1 MNSSAVIRSKLI
13 LFGLLFAV
21 AGQGLAQSKA
31 DLQRQRDAIAA
42 QLANTERLLGQAR
55 ENRSNAVSELQLV
68 DQVIAQ
74 REALIRQY
82 RQALRQ
88 NEREMNGTD
97 SEIRSLEG
105 HIAALRD
112 EYARMVQQAYRMKL
126 AENPMLYLFAAES
139 FSQAVLRFQLLQ
151 SYAELRKAQV
161 AEIQSNQE
169 DLTAKR
175 STLEAERRTTQQLL
189 DGLAVEREQLNA
201 DRAERERIVQSL
213 KSEEER
219 LRREQRQAAAE
230 RDRLNAEIRRLIEAE
245 LAAERASSAGEY
257 ALTPAGKIVSEAFE
271 RNKSTLPWPV
281 MRGVMTG
288 RFGRQN
294 HPTLPGIT
302 IDNNGIDITTDAGA
316 AATAIFDGRVTSVFD
331 IPGSGAT
338 IIVSH
343 GAYRTVYSN
352 LTSVTVAK
360 GQEITRGSTLGKVRT
375 VGGSSVLHFE
385 VWKIQGNEKSPVDPA
400 AWLVRS

>member
-13 LFGLLFAV
+13 LFGMLLAL

-31 DLQRQRDAIAA
+31 DLQRQRDEIAA

-68 DQVIAQ
+68 DQVIAK
-74 REALIRQY
+74 REALIRKY

-88 NEREMNGTD
+88 NERALNGTD

-105 HIAALRD
+105 HIAAMRD

-126 AENPMLYLFAAES
+126 VENPMLYLFAAES

-161 AEIQSNQE
+161 TEIQSAQE
-169 DLTAKR
+169 NLTAKR
-175 STLEAERRTTQQLL
+175 TTLEEERRTTQQLL
-189 DGLAVEREQLNA
+189 DGIAAEREQLNA
-201 DRAERERIVQSL
+201 DRAERERIVKSL

-316 AATAIFDGRVTSVFD
+316 PATAIFDGRVTSVFD

-352 LTSVTVAK
+352 LTEVTVSK
-360 GQEITRGSTLGKVRT
+360 GQEITRGSTLGKVRS

-385 VWKIQGNEKSPVDPA
+385 VWKIQGNEKSPVDPS
-400 AWLVRS
+400 AWLVRG